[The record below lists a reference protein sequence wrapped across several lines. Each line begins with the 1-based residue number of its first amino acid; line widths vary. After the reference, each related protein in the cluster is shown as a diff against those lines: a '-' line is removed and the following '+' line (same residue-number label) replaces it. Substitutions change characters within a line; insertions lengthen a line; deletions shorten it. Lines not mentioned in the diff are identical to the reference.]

1 MILIGNEVVVKTD
14 NLWKIYRS
22 GSLEYPALRGI
33 SIGISKGEFVAIVGP
48 SGSGKTTLLNLIGT
62 LDSITRGE
70 VYLNGKPV
78 SKMKGN
84 QLANF
89 RNKTLGFVFQTYNL
103 VPYLNVLENVELPLI
118 ASNTP
123 RSKRHEKTKKV
134 LEQLGL
140 GDKLNKMPNE
150 LSGGEQQR
158 VAIARA
164 LVNDPSLILADEPT
178 GNLDSKTAQVV
189 ASILKNVCESGV
201 TVIMVTHNIEITKLC
216 NRIIYLRD
224 GIVEREAVQN

>member
-1 MILIGNEVVVKTD
+1 MATVKDEVVVKTE
-14 NLWKIYRS
+14 NLWKVYRS
-22 GSLEYPALRGI
+22 GTIEYPAIRGI
-33 SIGISKGEFVAIVGP
+33 SIEILRGEFVAIVGP

-70 VYLNGKPV
+70 VYLNGTPV
-78 SKMKGN
+78 SKMRGN
-84 QLANF
+84 ELAKF

-103 VPYLNVLENVELPLI
+103 VSYLNVLENVELPLI

-123 RSKRHEKTKKV
+123 RSVRHEKAKKV

-140 GDKLNKMPNE
+140 GDKLNTMPNE

-189 ASILKNVCESGV
+189 AAILKSVCDSGV
-201 TVIMVTHNIEITKLC
+201 TVVMVTHNLEITKSC

-224 GIVEREAVQN
+224 GAVEREVVQN

>member
-1 MILIGNEVVVKTD
+1 MVLGENEIVVKTE
-14 NLWKIYRS
+14 NLWKIYKS
-22 GSLEYPALRGI
+22 GQIEYPAVKGI
-33 SIGISKGEFVAIVGP
+33 SIKISRGEFVAIVGP

-62 LDSITRGE
+62 LDTITRGE
-70 VYLNGKPV
+70 VYLNGTPV
-78 SKMKGN
+78 SKMKGD

-89 RNKTLGFVFQTYNL
+89 RNRTLGFVFQTYNL

-118 ASNTP
+118 ASNIS
-123 RSKRHEKTKKV
+123 RSRRHEKAKKI
-134 LEQLGL
+134 LGQLGL

-189 ASILKNVCESGV
+189 ASILKNVCDSGV
-201 TVIMVTHNIEITKLC
+201 TVIMVTHNLEITKLC
-216 NRIIYLRD
+216 SRIIYLRD
-224 GIVEREAVQN
+224 GVLEKEVIQN

>member
-1 MILIGNEVVVKTD
+1 MVLKNEVVVKTE
-14 NLWKIYRS
+14 NLWKIYKS
-22 GSLEYPALRGI
+22 GQLEYPALRGV
-33 SIGISKGEFVAIVGP
+33 SIEILRGEFAAIVGP

-70 VYLNGKPV
+70 VYLNGTPV

-118 ASNTP
+118 ASNIP
-123 RSKRHEKTKKV
+123 RSKRHEKARKI

-140 GDKLNKMPNE
+140 GEKLNKMPNE

-189 ASILKNVCESGV
+189 ASILKNVCYSGV
-201 TVIMVTHNIEITKLC
+201 TVIMVTHNLEITKLC

-224 GIVEREAVQN
+224 GVVEKEVVQN

>member
-1 MILIGNEVVVKTD
+1 MVLGEVVVRTED
-14 NLWKIYRS
+14 LWKVYKS
-22 GSLEYPALRGI
+22 GQIEYPALRGV
-33 SIGISKGEFVAIVGP
+33 SIEILKGEFVAIVGP

-70 VYLNGKPV
+70 VYLNGVPV
-78 SKMKGN
+78 SRMKGN

-103 VPYLNVLENVELPLI
+103 VSYLNVLENVELPLI
-118 ASNTP
+118 ASNIP
-123 RSKRHEKTKKV
+123 RSKRRDKARMV

-140 GDKLNKMPNE
+140 GDKLYKMPNE

-164 LVNDPSLILADEPT
+164 LVNDPALILADEPT
-178 GNLDSKTAQVV
+178 GNLDSKTANVV
-189 ASILKNVCESGV
+189 ASILKSVCDSGV
-201 TVIMVTHNIEITKLC
+201 TVVMVTHNLEITKSC

-224 GIVEREAVQN
+224 GVVEREVAQN

>member
-1 MILIGNEVVVKTD
+1 MVLGEVVVRTED
-14 NLWKIYRS
+14 LWKVYKS
-22 GSLEYPALRGI
+22 GQIEYPALRGV
-33 SIGISKGEFVAIVGP
+33 SIEILKGEFVAIVGP

-70 VYLNGKPV
+70 VYLNGVPV
-78 SKMKGN
+78 SRMKGN

-103 VPYLNVLENVELPLI
+103 VSYLNVLENVELPLI
-118 ASNTP
+118 ASNIP
-123 RSKRHEKTKKV
+123 RSKRRDKAKMV

-140 GDKLNKMPNE
+140 GDKLYKMPNE

-164 LVNDPSLILADEPT
+164 LVNDPALILADEPT
-178 GNLDSKTAQVV
+178 GNLDSKTANVV
-189 ASILKNVCESGV
+189 ASILKSVCDSGV
-201 TVIMVTHNIEITKLC
+201 TVVMVTHNLEITKSC

-224 GIVEREAVQN
+224 GVVEREVAQN